1 MSDKEYSLEELN
13 YFRVCYITT
22 KIIRDGLRS
31 VFKQEWDRLYGRRL
45 GKWLDTYRN
54 GQDFFN
60 MESRRSRKK
69 NRRLL
74 NIIQYGD
81 TSEWDCTCLIFAIL
95 FSDSLGG
102 PLLNPTVASNVNDLR
117 DFRNGFCAHLS
128 QPSVLESDFQAN
140 VQRVTNAFMAL
151 NLDTKDLQIII
162 NQRSFPT
169 GEVQKL
175 QEQIAVLEEEIQGK
189 PKSFVV
195 LPPKPSHKV
204 IERKAEVENIM
215 QMFSDLQKN
224 NEAGSIVTVYV
235 SGNPG
240 CGKSQTARQVGKMFN
255 DENQDG
261 STFVMT
267 LNAESEE
274 SMLDSYKI
282 FARALGITE
291 YSLNSIAGGDSKL
304 TKKEQ
309 LLHLKAF
316 SFSKVQS
323 YSTWLVIFD
332 NVNELENLTDCWPG
346 DEEWGGCGQV
356 LVTTQDSVYLP
367 FGDPFCETV
376 SLSEGMQTK
385 DALNLLRS
393 ISQFSS
399 SDKEEEEEEH
409 LVLDALDYQPLAIAS
424 AALYVRYV
432 HDGTATR
439 KGPGSFTWKS
449 YLKKLEMGKRNVT
462 EKVYEAMNMKYPQ
475 SMTSAVSL
483 TLQKLVK
490 NPVFEHAFQFLALCS
505 PAPIA
510 LDVIIKFV
518 TNMEQDL
525 DEDLTATEVS
535 KCCLLMQLSPDADNP
550 PLMRVHQVVHE
561 VSKSHFLGTNTED
574 KVSVL
579 IEPFIEALS
588 SFAQHDLL
596 QFDLQFHLFSKMI
609 APHLMVFSNHL
620 EASNWAL
627 DATSRKRNQAK
638 ETVLNFGDIC
648 NTHGYVPTAKTYFE
662 CALNIASGDGEGS
675 SDDKY
680 IIATTLNNLGVVY
693 LKQGKIE
700 VAKDHHQRALDLFK
714 SLNQTKSSP
723 EIADSLNKL
732 GNVFYSLSHFQKAKE
747 YFIKSLTMREE
758 MYGKEDASVASS
770 LNNLGSVYSVLGEH
784 QIAKDY
790 YKRSLALAETLYG
803 EIHPHVAD
811 CLCNLGIVHSELGA
825 TREASQYHEKGLEMR
840 KKLYQPNHL
849 VISES
854 YNNLGLMHKGAGQ
867 LVQALDCYKSALC
880 IRENVLDQ
888 EHPALAEVLSNLGQV
903 YMDLGEIQESKDCHF
918 RARDIRMGN
927 LESDHSELGDSMLNL
942 GMVFE
947 QCCELREAADYYQQ
961 ALQIYTKSYAKNH
974 QLYQSAAECLKRVSE
989 QQTDLDNQTHRSQR
1003 PDHCTARFR
1012 SSMTEAF
1019 RRSKLLNYPFAGAH
1033 WDRLIRLSANLTSLD
1048 SLIKQY
1054 SIYLVLLY
1062 VKYYVCDGDTGVF
1075 RVLWQMIPYIVG
1087 LLVMERAIDAEYI
1100 YNDFELLRSLKILG
1114 FLYLLGYFFQ
1124 SYL

>member
-1 MSDKEYSLEELN
+1 M
-13 YFRVCYITT
+13 
-22 KIIRDGLRS
+22 
-31 VFKQEWDRLYGRRL
+31 
-45 GKWLDTYRN
+45 
-54 GQDFFN
+54 
-60 MESRRSRKK
+60 
-69 NRRLL
+69 
-74 NIIQYGD
+74 
-81 TSEWDCTCLIFAIL
+81 
-95 FSDSLGG
+95 
-102 PLLNPTVASNVNDLR
+102 
-117 DFRNGFCAHLS
+117 
-128 QPSVLESDFQAN
+128 
-140 VQRVTNAFMAL
+140 QRVTNAFMAL

-189 PKSFVV
+189 PKPFLV

-215 QMFSDLQKN
+215 QMFSDLQNN
-224 NEAGSIVTVYV
+224 NEDGSMVTVYV

-240 CGKSQTARQVGKMFN
+240 CGKSQTARQVGKTFA

-274 SMLDSYKI
+274 SMLDSYKK

-291 YSLNSIAGGDSKL
+291 YSLNSIAGGDSTL

-316 SFSKVQS
+316 AFSKVQG
-323 YSTWLVIFD
+323 YSAWLVIFD
-332 NVNELENLTDCWPG
+332 NVNELENLTDCWPD
-346 DEEWGGCGQV
+346 DEEWGGCGHI
-356 LVTTQDSVYLP
+356 LVTTQDSIYLP
-367 FGDPFCETV
+367 FGDPFCKTV
-376 SLSEGMQTK
+376 SLSQGMQTK

-399 SDKEEEEEEH
+399 SDEEEEH

-424 AALYVRYV
+424 AALYFRYV
-432 HDGTATR
+432 HDGAATR
-439 KGPGSFTWKS
+439 KGPDSFTWMS
-449 YLKKLEMGKRNVT
+449 YLKKLEMGKRIAT
-462 EKVYEAMNMKYPQ
+462 EKVYEAMHMKYAQ

-490 NPVFEHAFQFLALCS
+490 NPVFEHVFQFLALCS

-518 TNMEQDL
+518 TNMKQDL
-525 DEDLTATEVS
+525 DEDLTATEIS
-535 KCCLLMQLSPDADNP
+535 KCCLLMQIYPDAGSP
-550 PLMRVHQVVHE
+550 TLIRVHQVVHE
-561 VSKSHFLGTNTED
+561 VSKSHFLGKNTDD

-579 IEPFIEALS
+579 IQSFIEALS

-627 DATSRKRNQAK
+627 DATGSKRNQAK

-648 NTHGYVPTAKTYFE
+648 NTQGYLLTAKTYFE
-662 CALNIASGDGEGS
+662 CALNIASGEGEES
-675 SDDKY
+675 NDDKY
-680 IIATTLNNLGVVY
+680 FIATTLNNIGVVY
-693 LKQGKIE
+693 LKQGKFE
-700 VAKDHHQRALDLFK
+700 VAKDHHQRALDIFQ
-714 SLNQTKSSP
+714 SLNPTKSSP

-747 YFIKSLTMREE
+747 YFMKSLTMREE
-758 MYGKEDASVASS
+758 IYGKEVAIVASS

-790 YKRSLALAETLYG
+790 YKRSLALAEKLYG

-825 TREASQYHEKGLEMR
+825 TRDAKQYHEKTLEMR

-867 LVQALDCYKSALC
+867 LVQALECYKSALS

-888 EHPALAEVLSNLGQV
+888 DHPALAEVLSNLGQV
-903 YMDLGEIQESKDCHF
+903 YMDLGEIQESKLCHF
-918 RARDIRMGN
+918 RARNIRMDN

-947 QCCELREAADYYQQ
+947 QCCELREAARCYQQ
-961 ALQIYTKSYAKNH
+961 ALNIYAKSYPMNH
-974 QLYQSAAECLKRVSE
+974 QLCQSADECFKRVS
-989 QQTDLDNQTHRSQR
+989 QQQADLDDQNHRSQR
-1003 PDHCTARFR
+1003 PDHFTARIW
-1012 SSMTEAF
+1012 SSMAGAV
-1019 RRSKLLNYPFAGAH
+1019 RKSKLFNYPFAGAY
-1033 WDRLIRLSANLTSLD
+1033 WDRSGRNSAIAITSNLD
-1048 SLIKQY
+1048 FIIKY
-1054 SIYLVLLY
+1054 FLIYLVGQY
-1062 VKYYVCDGDTGVF
+1062 VHNVCDAETGTLK
-1075 RVLWQMIPYIVG
+1075 RIWLIIPYIVG
-1087 LLVMERAIDAEYI
+1087 FLVTKRAIEAEYRFG
-1100 YNDFELLRSLKILG
+1100 FELHPYLIILG
-1114 FLYLLGYFFQ
+1114 FLYLLGYCFQ
-1124 SYL
+1124 SFL

>member
-31 VFKQEWDRLYGRRL
+31 VFKQEWDGLYERTL
-45 GKWLDTYRN
+45 GKWLDTHRN

-74 NIIQYGD
+74 NIIQYRV
-81 TSEWDCTCLIFAIL
+81 SSQWDCTCLFFAIL

-102 PLLNPTVASNVNDLR
+102 PVLNPTVASNVNDLR
-117 DFRNGFCAHLS
+117 DFRNGFSAHLS
-128 QPSVLESDFQAN
+128 QSSVLESDFQAN

-169 GEVQKL
+169 GQVQKL

-204 IERKAEVENIM
+204 IKRKAEVENIM
-215 QMFSDLQKN
+215 QMFSDLQNN
-224 NEAGSIVTVYV
+224 NEDGSIVTVYV

-240 CGKSQTARQVGKMFN
+240 CGKSQTARQVGKTFA

-291 YSLNSIAGGDSKL
+291 YSLNSIARGDSKL
-304 TKKEQ
+304 TRKEQ

-316 SFSKVQS
+316 AFSKVQG
-323 YSTWLVIFD
+323 YSAWLVIFD
-332 NVNELENLTDCWPG
+332 NVNELENLTDCWPD

-356 LVTTQDSVYLP
+356 LVTIQDSVYLP
-367 FGDPFCETV
+367 FGDPFCEAV

-399 SDKEEEEEEH
+399 SDKEEEEEEEH
-409 LVLDALDYQPLAIAS
+409 LVLEALDYQPLAIAS

-449 YLKKLEMGKRNVT
+449 YLKKLEMGKRIAT
-462 EKVYEAMNMKYPQ
+462 ENVYEAMNMKYPQ

-483 TLQKLVK
+483 TLQTLVK
-490 NPVFEHAFQFLALCS
+490 NPVFERVFQFLALCS

-535 KCCLLMQLSPDADNP
+535 KCCLLMQLCPDTDSP

-561 VSKSHFLGTNTED
+561 VSKSHFLWTNTED

-579 IEPFIEALS
+579 IESFIGALS
-588 SFAQHDLL
+588 LFSQHDLL
-596 QFDLQFHLFSKMI
+596 QFDLQVHLFSKTI

-638 ETVLNFGDIC
+638 ETVLYFGDIC
-648 NTHGYVPTAKTYFE
+648 NTQGYLPTAKTYFE

-675 SDDKY
+675 NDDKY
-680 IIATTLNNLGVVY
+680 FIATTLNNIGVVY
-693 LKQGKIE
+693 LKQGKFE
-700 VAKDHHQRALDLFK
+700 VAKDYHQRALDLFQ
-714 SLNQTKSSP
+714 SLNPTKSSP

-732 GNVFYSLSHFQKAKE
+732 GNVFYSLSQFQAAKE
-747 YFIKSLTMREE
+747 YFIKSPTMREE
-758 MYGKEDASVASS
+758 IYGKEDASVASS

-790 YKRSLALAETLYG
+790 YKRSLALAEKLYG
-803 EIHPHVAD
+803 KIHPLVAD
-811 CLCNLGIVHSELGA
+811 CLCNLGIVYSELGA
-825 TREASQYHEKGLEMR
+825 IRVASQYHEKGLEMR

-867 LVQALDCYKSALC
+867 LVQALDCYKSALS

-947 QCCELREAADYYQQ
+947 QCCELREAADYYEQ
-961 ALQIYTKSYAKNH
+961 ALQIYAKSYPMNH
-974 QLYQSAAECLKRVSE
+974 QLCQSAAECLKRVS
-989 QQTDLDNQTHRSQR
+989 QQQADLDDQHHRSQR
-1003 PDHCTARFR
+1003 PDHFTARIW
-1012 SSMTEAF
+1012 SSMTGAV

-1033 WDRLIRLSANLTSLD
+1033 LVRLVRTSANVGRLEFMLISLMVAF
-1048 SLIKQY
+1048 
-1054 SIYLVLLY
+1054 YLE
-1062 VKYYVCDGDTGVF
+1062 GANTGVLKK
-1075 RVLWQMIPYIVG
+1075 VWLMIPYIIG
-1087 LLVMERAIDAEYI
+1087 MLVVERAMQADCLF
-1100 YNDFELLRSLKILG
+1100 NNFKLLHNLKFLG
-1114 FLYLLGYFFQ
+1114 FLYLLGYVFQ